1 MSAVV
6 TARPDRSGAGLHS
19 GPAWW
24 TRSYILAL
32 QFDLANQRAWLPI
45 TVVLQ
50 VLLGAGMAMIY
61 GFYVPHLPKVAL
73 LYLVTGAPT
82 LSLIPAGLVLL
93 PALVGMQK
101 TAGTFD
107 FLWSLPIPRPVGIAS
122 TLTIS
127 SLIAIP
133 GIITTLLLAAWRYD
147 VQLAVSWTVL
157 PAFLLCSLM
166 CASVGLG
173 MAHAIKNP
181 VVTNLITNVLVF
193 VVLLFSPISFP
204 KSQFPTWL
212 ADVHEVLPFYH
223 MATVIRA
230 SLTTGL
236 VSDVWVSYAVLG
248 AWTVAGWAA
257 AAWVVGRRG

>member
-1 MSAVV
+1 MTIA
-6 TARPDRSGAGLHS
+6 
-19 GPAWW
+19 
-24 TRSYILAL
+24 
-32 QFDLANQRAWLPI
+32 
-45 TVVLQ
+45 LQ

-61 GFYVPHLPKVAL
+61 GFYVPRLPKVAL

-107 FLWSLPIPRPVGIAS
+107 FMWSLPIPRPVGVAS
-122 TLTIS
+122 TLTVS

-133 GIITTLLLAAWRYD
+133 GIITALLLAAWRYD
-147 VQLAVSWTVL
+147 VQLAVSWMVL
-157 PAFLLCSLM
+157 PAFLLTSLM

-181 VVTNLITNVLVF
+181 VITNLITNVLIF
-193 VVLLFSPISFP
+193 IVLLFSPISFP
-204 KSQFPTWL
+204 KSQFPQWL

-223 MATVIRA
+223 MANVIRA
-230 SLTTGL
+230 SLTHGL
-236 VSDVWVSYAVLG
+236 VSDVWVSYAVL
-248 AWTVAGWAA
+248 AGWTLAGWVA
-257 AAWVVGRRG
+257 TAWVVGRRG